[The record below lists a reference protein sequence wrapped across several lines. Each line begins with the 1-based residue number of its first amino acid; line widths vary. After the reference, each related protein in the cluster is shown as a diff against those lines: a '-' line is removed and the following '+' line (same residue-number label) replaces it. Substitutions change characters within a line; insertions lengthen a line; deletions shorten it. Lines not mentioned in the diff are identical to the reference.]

1 MERETEAERSHSRKT
16 MQTAPH
22 ISTRKVEGSQSLGS
36 KERKGEP
43 AKRNDCSA
51 SLPALKYNT
60 VVKLTSGSGLQIPT
74 EHRVGKNNEEPREG

>member
-60 VVKLTSGSGLQIPT
+60 VVKLFNKWVWPT
-74 EHRVGKNNEEPREG
+74 DPDRTQGGKKQ